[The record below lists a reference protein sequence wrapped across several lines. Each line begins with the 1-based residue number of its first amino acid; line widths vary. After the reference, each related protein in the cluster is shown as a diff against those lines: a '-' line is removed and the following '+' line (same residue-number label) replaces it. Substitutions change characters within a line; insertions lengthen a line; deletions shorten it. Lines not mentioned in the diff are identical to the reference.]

1 MSILNCVQLEGE
13 LVKLDNEMI
22 PSLKLLSKD
31 QKFRDTLQKIKK
43 NFYINFCN
51 YYVFLTKTGRITFEN
66 S

>member
-51 YYVFLTKTGRITFEN
+51 YYIFLTKTGRITFEN

>member
-1 MSILNCVQLEGE
+1 M
-13 LVKLDNEMI
+13 

-43 NFYINFCN
+43 DFYINFCN
-51 YYVFLTKTGRITFEN
+51 YYIFLTKTGRITFEN